1 MQLGSHSDLVAQ
13 PGVCVCVCMAGKE
26 LPGALDNNH
35 VGLYFL
41 AEYCDDFN
49 ETSREKLQH
58 LLILMQL
65 RERLGHLSPTFT

>member
-1 MQLGSHSDLVAQ
+1 
-13 PGVCVCVCMAGKE
+13 MAGKE